1 MMMHW
6 LCPNITCVYLKRK
19 WWKEHFICVVKL
31 TIVFLSKE
39 NGQLAERRANEHF
52 ERLFET
58 LQERKS
64 EMLRSIEQSR
74 SRRLD
79 QLKAQVRSTRSWNF
93 PFC

>member
-1 MMMHW
+1 MTKFF
-6 LCPNITCVYLKRK
+6 PS
-19 WWKEHFICVVKL
+19 
-31 TIVFLSKE
+31 FLKE

-74 SRRLD
+74 NRRLD
-79 QLKAQVRSTRSWNF
+79 QLKGQVWNTMTEF
-93 PFC
+93 